1 LIALLV
7 NHDKELL
14 YIPGRIVN
22 RATGAYRGE
31 GKTDARDAAIIADQA
46 RMRRDLHSMCPGDDI
61 VAELKILTARRT
73 DLTCDRTRTINR
85 LRAQLTGVFPALER
99 ALDVTLNGPLTL
111 LSGYQTPAALRRLGH
126 RRLEAWLRNRKVRN
140 ATQLAAA
147 ATAAAESQHTVLPA
161 ERLAAQL
168 VCTLA
173 RETIA
178 LSQQLAEV
186 DKLIESRFR
195 EHKHAEVILS
205 MPRVGPVLGAEFHG
219 RYRRRHGLLQHA
231 RSPGGLRWPGTS
243 TTGFR
248 TC

>member
-31 GKTDARDAAIIADQA
+31 GSDARDAAIIADQA

-126 RRLEAWLRNRKVRN
+126 RRLEAWLRNRKGRN